1 MKKSQRVSLIASFAY
16 VVVAIILILAVEP
29 SLGWTVGSIPGMT
42 YVVMAASL
50 LCPIVCYIIV
60 PRVEKMEEEEKKAEQ
75 KKGE

>member
-1 MKKSQRVSLIASFAY
+1 MKKSQKISLIASFAY
-16 VVVAIILILAVEP
+16 VTIASILILLVTP
-29 SLGWTVGSIPGMT
+29 LLGWKIGSIPGMT

-60 PRVEKMEEEEKKAEQ
+60 PRVEKMEEEENRAEN

>member
-1 MKKSQRVSLIASFAY
+1 MKKSQKVSLIASCAY
-16 VVVAIILILAVEP
+16 VIVATVLILLVTP
-29 SLGWTVGSIPGMT
+29 TLGWKIGSIPGMT

-60 PRVEKMEEEEKKAEQ
+60 PRVEKMEEEENRAEG